1 MSGWLIVSGDSG
13 WWVVGWIIVI
23 EYVIDRLGLVG
34 CGWLVGSLGPT
45 GSGVTPTGVTSP
57 STGMG
62 VSPAGDT
69 FIHYSVL

>member
-1 MSGWLIVSGDSG
+1 MGVDGVDMWGVWVG
-13 WWVVGWIIVI
+13 WVVG
-23 EYVIDRLGLVG
+23 LCLNVG
-34 CGWLVGSLGPT
+34 YCGGVGPT

-69 FIHYSVL
+69 FIDYSVL